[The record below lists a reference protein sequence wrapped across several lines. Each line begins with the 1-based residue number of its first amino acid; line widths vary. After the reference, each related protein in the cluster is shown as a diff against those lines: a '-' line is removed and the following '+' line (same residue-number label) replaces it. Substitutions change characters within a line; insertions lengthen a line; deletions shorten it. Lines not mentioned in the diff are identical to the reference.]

1 MANENIDTYLLVPF
15 LILPLLLLLLL
26 LLLVYDSQAI
36 LIVRSAL
43 RSEDTVCSTR
53 NTQRNRS

>member
-1 MANENIDTYLLVPF
+1 VANENIDTYSLVPS

-43 RSEDTVCSTR
+43 RSEDTVCGTR
-53 NTQRNRS
+53 NTQRNGS